1 MPAPTLGTDGPKSLR
16 ERSSKRFETFPW
28 ALSAWNADR
37 GNWSNASGDSMGN
50 PEKEERRLL
59 KVLAETDAKHP
70 RFQYAFAESV
80 TTLRI

>member
-1 MPAPTLGTDGPKSLR
+1 VGPERLERRLR
-16 ERSSKRFETFPW
+16 ELVERERR
-28 ALSAWNADR
+28 LD
-37 GNWSNASGDSMGN
+37 GN